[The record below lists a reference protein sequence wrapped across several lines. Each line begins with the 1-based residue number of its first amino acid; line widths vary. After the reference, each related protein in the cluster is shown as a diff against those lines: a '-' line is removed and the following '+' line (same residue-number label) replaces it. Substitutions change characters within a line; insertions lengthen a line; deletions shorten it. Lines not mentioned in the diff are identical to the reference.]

1 MHQKWGHNLL
11 KTGGGG
17 FKGPEK
23 GGGSRGAKKGGLK
36 GAKKRGGPEF
46 TVVSE

>member
-17 FKGPEK
+17 FKG
-23 GGGSRGAKKGGLK
+23 AKKRGGLK
-36 GAKKRGGPEF
+36 GAQKGGAQGG
-46 TVVSE
+46 